1 MPKKDNRLMSAL
13 AVFLLVAVLA
23 GCQKMGR
30 VDQGRAI
37 EFDKEKG
44 TVTMIRDASPNP
56 DNPEYSHLP
65 PVTYQVPTN
74 PDEMGADP
82 KPGKRMKLD
91 AIRREIV
98 IYVPALNNFAK
109 INYTLVDQKENV
121 GPDDPLVLDKV
132 TRKPKTFP
140 VVDQHRK
147 TIDEC
152 DQNGYFQEVGHRR
165 SKGEQRGSIRMNLR
179 QKIAVVVVDILVLVE
194 LCISIYFANLDAD
207 NFTPVFLK
215 AFLGMLIPT
224 LIAAKLVIRKVRSGE
239 PEAQQT

>member
-1 MPKKDNRLMSAL
+1 MPKKGNRLMSAL

-23 GCQKMGR
+23 GCQQMGK

-56 DNPEYSHLP
+56 DTPEYSHLP

-91 AIRREIV
+91 AIHREIV

-109 INYTLVDQKENV
+109 INYKLVDQKEIV
-121 GPDDPLVLDKV
+121 DPDDPLVMDSV

-140 VVDQHRK
+140 VVDPHRK
-147 TIDEC
+147 TITI
-152 DQNGYFQEVGHRR
+152 Y
-165 SKGEQRGSIRMNLR
+165 SKR
-179 QKIAVVVVDILVLVE
+179 QKTVTTFSVPDEYLAMPADTWDSGDDIR
-194 LCISIYFANLDAD
+194 IYYKEEG
-207 NFTPVFLK
+207 K
-215 AFLGMLIPT
+215 ARRLMNVSKTDIF
-224 LIAAKLVIRKVRSGE
+224 KK
-239 PEAQQT
+239 

>member
-1 MPKKDNRLMSAL
+1 MPKKVNRLMSAL
-13 AVFLLVAVLA
+13 AVLLLVAVFA

-30 VDQGRAI
+30 VDQGRVI

-56 DNPEYSHLP
+56 DTPEYSHLP

-91 AIRREIV
+91 AIHREIV

-121 GPDDPLVLDKV
+121 DPDDPLVLDKV

-140 VVDQHRK
+140 MVDPHRK
-147 TIDEC
+147 TITI
-152 DQNGYFQEVGHRR
+152 Y
-165 SKGEQRGSIRMNLR
+165 SKR
-179 QKIAVVVVDILVLVE
+179 QKTVTTFSVPDE
-194 LCISIYFANLDAD
+194 YFAM
-207 NFTPVFLK
+207 PVDTWDSGDDIRIYYKEEGK
-215 AFLGMLIPT
+215 ARRLMNVSKTDIF
-224 LIAAKLVIRKVRSGE
+224 KK
-239 PEAQQT
+239 

>member
-1 MPKKDNRLMSAL
+1 MLKKDNRLMSAL

-56 DNPEYSHLP
+56 DTPEYSHLP

-91 AIRREIV
+91 ANNREIV

-109 INYTLVDQKENV
+109 INYTLVYQKENV

-147 TIDEC
+147 TITI
-152 DQNGYFQEVGHRR
+152 Y
-165 SKGEQRGSIRMNLR
+165 SKR
-179 QKIAVVVVDILVLVE
+179 QKTVTTFSVPDE
-194 LCISIYFANLDAD
+194 YFAM
-207 NFTPVFLK
+207 PVDTWDSGDDIRIYYKEEGK
-215 AFLGMLIPT
+215 ARRLMNVSKTDIF
-224 LIAAKLVIRKVRSGE
+224 KK
-239 PEAQQT
+239 

>member
-1 MPKKDNRLMSAL
+1 MPRKVNRSMSAL

-23 GCQKMGR
+23 GCQKMGK
-30 VDQGRAI
+30 VDQGRVI

-56 DNPEYSHLP
+56 DKPEYSHLP

-91 AIRREIV
+91 AIHREIV

-121 GPDDPLVLDKV
+121 GPDDPVVLDNV
-132 TRKPKTFP
+132 TGKPKTFP
-140 VVDQHRK
+140 VVDPHRK
-147 TIDEC
+147 TITI
-152 DQNGYFQEVGHRR
+152 Y
-165 SKGEQRGSIRMNLR
+165 SKR
-179 QKIAVVVVDILVLVE
+179 QKTVTTFSVPDE
-194 LCISIYFANLDAD
+194 YFAMPAD
-207 NFTPVFLK
+207 TWDSGDDIRIYYKEEGK
-215 AFLGMLIPT
+215 ARRLMNVSKTDIF
-224 LIAAKLVIRKVRSGE
+224 KK
-239 PEAQQT
+239 

>member
-1 MPKKDNRLMSAL
+1 MPRKVNRSMSAL

-23 GCQKMGR
+23 GCQKMGK
-30 VDQGRAI
+30 VDQGRVI

-56 DNPEYSHLP
+56 DTPDYSHLP

-91 AIRREIV
+91 AIHREIV

-121 GPDDPLVLDKV
+121 GPDDPLVLDNV

-147 TIDEC
+147 TITI
-152 DQNGYFQEVGHRR
+152 Y
-165 SKGEQRGSIRMNLR
+165 SKR
-179 QKIAVVVVDILVLVE
+179 QKTVTTFSVPDE
-194 LCISIYFANLDAD
+194 YFAM
-207 NFTPVFLK
+207 PVDTWDSGDDIRIYYKEEGK
-215 AFLGMLIPT
+215 ARRLMNVSKTDIF
-224 LIAAKLVIRKVRSGE
+224 KK
-239 PEAQQT
+239 

>member
-1 MPKKDNRLMSAL
+1 MPKKVNRLMSAL

-147 TIDEC
+147 TITI
-152 DQNGYFQEVGHRR
+152 YSR
-165 SKGEQRGSIRMNLR
+165 R
-179 QKIAVVVVDILVLVE
+179 QKTVTTFAVPDE
-194 LCISIYFANLDAD
+194 YFAMPAD
-207 NFTPVFLK
+207 TWDSGDEIRIYYKEEGK
-215 AFLGMLIPT
+215 ARRLMNVSRTDIF
-224 LIAAKLVIRKVRSGE
+224 KK
-239 PEAQQT
+239 

>member
-1 MPKKDNRLMSAL
+1 MLKKDNRLMSAL

-30 VDQGRAI
+30 VDQGRVI
-37 EFDKEKG
+37 EFNKEKG

-56 DNPEYSHLP
+56 DTPEYSHLP

-91 AIRREIV
+91 ANNREIV

-140 VVDQHRK
+140 VVDPHRK
-147 TIDEC
+147 TITI
-152 DQNGYFQEVGHRR
+152 Y
-165 SKGEQRGSIRMNLR
+165 SKR
-179 QKIAVVVVDILVLVE
+179 QKTVTTFSVPDE
-194 LCISIYFANLDAD
+194 YFAM
-207 NFTPVFLK
+207 PVDTWDSGDDIRIYYKEEGK
-215 AFLGMLIPT
+215 ARRLMNVSKTDIF
-224 LIAAKLVIRKVRSGE
+224 KK
-239 PEAQQT
+239 

>member
-1 MPKKDNRLMSAL
+1 MLKKDNRLMSAL

-30 VDQGRAI
+30 VDQGRVI
-37 EFDKEKG
+37 EFNKEKG

-56 DNPEYSHLP
+56 DTPEYSHLP

-91 AIRREIV
+91 ANNREIV

-132 TRKPKTFP
+132 TGKPKTFP
-140 VVDQHRK
+140 VVDPHRK
-147 TIDEC
+147 TITI
-152 DQNGYFQEVGHRR
+152 Y
-165 SKGEQRGSIRMNLR
+165 SKR
-179 QKIAVVVVDILVLVE
+179 QKTVITFSVPDE
-194 LCISIYFANLDAD
+194 YFAM
-207 NFTPVFLK
+207 PVDTWDSGDDIRIYYKEEGK
-215 AFLGMLIPT
+215 ARRLMNVSKTDIF
-224 LIAAKLVIRKVRSGE
+224 KK
-239 PEAQQT
+239 

>member
-1 MPKKDNRLMSAL
+1 MPKKGNRLMSAL

-23 GCQKMGR
+23 GCQQMGK
-30 VDQGRAI
+30 VDQGRVI
-37 EFDKEKG
+37 EFNKEKG

-56 DNPEYSHLP
+56 DKPDYSHLP

-91 AIRREIV
+91 ANHREIV

-121 GPDDPLVLDKV
+121 DPDDPLVMDSV

-140 VVDQHRK
+140 VVDPHRK
-147 TIDEC
+147 TITI
-152 DQNGYFQEVGHRR
+152 Y
-165 SKGEQRGSIRMNLR
+165 SKR
-179 QKIAVVVVDILVLVE
+179 QKTVTTFLVPDEYLAMPADTWDSGDDIR
-194 LCISIYFANLDAD
+194 IYYKEEG
-207 NFTPVFLK
+207 K
-215 AFLGMLIPT
+215 ARRLMNVSKTDIF
-224 LIAAKLVIRKVRSGE
+224 KK
-239 PEAQQT
+239 

>member
-1 MPKKDNRLMSAL
+1 MLKKDNRLMSAL

-30 VDQGRAI
+30 VDQGRVI
-37 EFDKEKG
+37 EFNKEKG

-56 DNPEYSHLP
+56 DTPDYSHLP

-91 AIRREIV
+91 ANNREIV

-109 INYTLVDQKENV
+109 INYKLLDQKEIV
-121 GPDDPLVLDKV
+121 DPDDPLVMDSV

-140 VVDQHRK
+140 VVDPHRK
-147 TIDEC
+147 TITI
-152 DQNGYFQEVGHRR
+152 Y
-165 SKGEQRGSIRMNLR
+165 SKR
-179 QKIAVVVVDILVLVE
+179 QKTVTTFFVPDEYLAMPADTWDSGDDIR
-194 LCISIYFANLDAD
+194 IYYKEEG
-207 NFTPVFLK
+207 K
-215 AFLGMLIPT
+215 ARRLMNVSKTDIF
-224 LIAAKLVIRKVRSGE
+224 KK
-239 PEAQQT
+239 

>member
-1 MPKKDNRLMSAL
+1 MLKKDNRLMSAL

-23 GCQKMGR
+23 GCQKMGK
-30 VDQGRAI
+30 VDQGRVI
-37 EFDKEKG
+37 EFNKEKG

-56 DNPEYSHLP
+56 DAPEYSHLP

-91 AIRREIV
+91 AIHREIV

-121 GPDDPLVLDKV
+121 GPDDPLVLDNV

-140 VVDQHRK
+140 VVDP
-147 TIDEC
+147 
-152 DQNGYFQEVGHRR
+152 HRR
-165 SKGEQRGSIRMNLR
+165 TITIYSNHDE
-179 QKIAVVVVDILVLVE
+179 
-194 LCISIYFANLDAD
+194 YFAM
-207 NFTPVFLK
+207 PVDTWDSGDDIRIYYKEEGK
-215 AFLGMLIPT
+215 ARRLMNVSKTDIF
-224 LIAAKLVIRKVRSGE
+224 KK
-239 PEAQQT
+239 

>member
-1 MPKKDNRLMSAL
+1 MPKKGNRLMSAL

-23 GCQKMGR
+23 GCQQMGK

-56 DNPEYSHLP
+56 DTPEYSHLP

-91 AIRREIV
+91 ANHREIV

-109 INYTLVDQKENV
+109 INYKLVDQKEIV
-121 GPDDPLVLDKV
+121 DPDDPLVMDSV

-140 VVDQHRK
+140 VVDPHRK
-147 TIDEC
+147 TITI
-152 DQNGYFQEVGHRR
+152 Y
-165 SKGEQRGSIRMNLR
+165 SKR
-179 QKIAVVVVDILVLVE
+179 QKTVTTFSVPDEYLAMPADTWDSGDEIRIYYKEEGKARRLMNVSKTDI
-194 LCISIYFANLDAD
+194 F
-207 NFTPVFLK
+207 K
-215 AFLGMLIPT
+215 
-224 LIAAKLVIRKVRSGE
+224 K
-239 PEAQQT
+239 